1 MKYKLLFDLT
11 YNNPDSAAKD
21 LNGGLAEIGRIINLH
36 VAAGVPVKNIETII
50 LVHAKALNSFLT
62 DDFYTKKYKT
72 SNPNTRFIHQLQDA
86 AKAKLMAC
94 GHAMAYLDIPA
105 NKIMKE
111 VKVALSAKVVL
122 STYLSKGYIR
132 YIINEL

>member
-1 MKYKLLFDLT
+1 M
-11 YNNPDSAAKD
+11 P
-21 LNGGLAEIGRIINLH
+21 
-36 VAAGVPVKNIETII
+36 
-50 LVHAKALNSFLT
+50 
-62 DDFYTKKYKT
+62 KKYKT
-72 SNPNTRFIHQLQDA
+72 ANPNTRFIHQLQDA

-94 GHAMAYLDIPA
+94 GQAMAYLDIPA
-105 NKIMKE
+105 NKMMKE